1 MLISVIVP
9 LYNKEKHICST
20 ITSILNQSYNDFELI
35 IVDDGSSDKS
45 VEIVSKIEDPR
56 VILVRKKN
64 GGPASAR
71 NLGVKK
77 ASGKWIYFLD
87 ADDRIEKDC
96 LMLFSKLINANPNI
110 KVFVANYY
118 LKWGKVYKKNSLFMR
133 NGIVTNNFRSWFWG
147 TLNSCQ
153 GSVIYD
159 RNLLLKN
166 PYPEDIRRWEDAAM
180 FFRLMTKEKIYTSGT
195 PVFTYIMDNSSASH
209 GRKNI
214 KEDYLGHLTIKNKT
228 FWERMCIH
236 VLYSQAIKLYPE
248 QCKILYGNNF
258 FNYFDKIAYK
268 FFYCIKWLIRLYSKF
283 INSINK
289 RREMPN

>member
-87 ADDRIEKDC
+87 ADDRI
-96 LMLFSKLINANPNI
+96 
-110 KVFVANYY
+110 
-118 LKWGKVYKKNSLFMR
+118 
-133 NGIVTNNFRSWFWG
+133 
-147 TLNSCQ
+147 
-153 GSVIYD
+153 
-159 RNLLLKN
+159 
-166 PYPEDIRRWEDAAM
+166 
-180 FFRLMTKEKIYTSGT
+180 
-195 PVFTYIMDNSSASH
+195 
-209 GRKNI
+209 
-214 KEDYLGHLTIKNKT
+214 
-228 FWERMCIH
+228 
-236 VLYSQAIKLYPE
+236 
-248 QCKILYGNNF
+248 
-258 FNYFDKIAYK
+258 
-268 FFYCIKWLIRLYSKF
+268 
-283 INSINK
+283 
-289 RREMPN
+289 